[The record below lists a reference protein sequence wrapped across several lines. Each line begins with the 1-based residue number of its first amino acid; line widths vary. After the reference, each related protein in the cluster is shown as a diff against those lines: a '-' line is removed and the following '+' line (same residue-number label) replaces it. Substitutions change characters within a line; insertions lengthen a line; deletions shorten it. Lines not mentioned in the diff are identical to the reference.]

1 MPARERP
8 NHLRPA
14 AIALVVVGGALGA
27 AGREAVVLTV
37 PDVPEVPDVGGL
49 PLAILL
55 VNVVGAFVLGL
66 LYESLTRR
74 PPGEPRA
81 GRLRLLLG
89 TGFCGGFTTYSTLA
103 TGTALLVDAS
113 RTDVAMLY
121 VAATLVVGTMATVL
135 GIVAGSRL
143 PASDRPA
150 DGGVRR

>member
-14 AIALVVVGGALGA
+14 AIGLVVVGGALGA
-27 AGREAVVLTV
+27 AGREAVVLAV
-37 PDVPEVPDVGGL
+37 PDVDGL
-49 PLAILL
+49 PVAILL

-74 PPGEPRA
+74 SPGEPRA

-103 TGTALLVDAS
+103 TGTALLLDAA
-113 RTDVAMLY
+113 RTDVAMIY
-121 VAATLVVGTMATVL
+121 VAATLVVGTVATVL

-143 PASDRPA
+143 PASDRPV

>member
-14 AIALVVVGGALGA
+14 AIGLVVVGGALGA
-27 AGREAVVLTV
+27 AGREAVVLAV
-37 PDVPEVPDVGGL
+37 PDVDGL
-49 PLAILL
+49 PVAILL

-74 PPGEPRA
+74 STGEPRA

-103 TGTALLVDAS
+103 TGTALLVDAA
-113 RTDVAMLY
+113 RTDVAMIY
-121 VAATLVVGTMATVL
+121 VAATLVVGTVATVL

-143 PASDRPA
+143 PASDRPV

>member
-14 AIALVVVGGALGA
+14 AIGLVVVGGALGA
-27 AGREAVVLTV
+27 AGREAVVLAV
-37 PDVPEVPDVGGL
+37 PDVDGL

-103 TGTALLVDAS
+103 TGTALLVDTS
-113 RTDVAMLY
+113 RTDVATVY
-121 VAATLVVGTMATVL
+121 VAATLVVGTVATVL
-135 GIVAGSRL
+135 GIVVGSRL
-143 PASDRPA
+143 PASDRPG

>member
-14 AIALVVVGGALGA
+14 AIGLVVVGGALGA
-27 AGREAVVLTV
+27 AGREAVVLAV
-37 PDVPEVPDVGGL
+37 PDVDGL
-49 PLAILL
+49 PVAILL

-113 RTDVAMLY
+113 RTDVAMIY
-121 VAATLVVGTMATVL
+121 VAATLVVGTVATVL
-135 GIVAGSRL
+135 GIVVGSRL
-143 PASDRPA
+143 PASDRPV

>member
-14 AIALVVVGGALGA
+14 AIGLVVVGGAFGA
-27 AGREAVVLTV
+27 AGREAVVLAV
-37 PDVPEVPDVGGL
+37 PDVDGL

-113 RTDVAMLY
+113 RTDVAMIY
-121 VAATLVVGTMATVL
+121 VAATLVVGTVATVL
-135 GIVAGSRL
+135 GIVVGSRL
-143 PASDRPA
+143 PASDRPV